1 MCQKEGERGAKD
13 AAKFIDGAMQL
24 QARPG
29 HTTWLW
35 ALSAQLLPARNL
47 EVGDLHRAANF
58 RVSRSNS
65 SALPQNM
72 GVLLYY
78 LFPSAG
84 FKELGKFSG

>member
-1 MCQKEGERGAKD
+1 MESCSFKLGPGT
-13 AAKFIDGAMQL
+13 QL
-24 QARPG
+24 G
-29 HTTWLW
+29 FGGS

-47 EVGDLHRAANF
+47 EVGDLHWAANF

-78 LFPSAG
+78 LFSSAG
-84 FKELGKFSG
+84 FKELGNFSG